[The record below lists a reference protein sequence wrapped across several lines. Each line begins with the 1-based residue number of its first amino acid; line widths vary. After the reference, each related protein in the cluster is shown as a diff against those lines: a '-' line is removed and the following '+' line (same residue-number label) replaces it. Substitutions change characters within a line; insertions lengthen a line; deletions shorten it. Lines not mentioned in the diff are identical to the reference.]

1 MEPEADRAI
10 LTRKTMQCKTHCAAE
25 EARMSD
31 QLTIRLPEDL
41 SRALEAASVRLRR
54 KRSDIVRLALYRFF
68 ELVPAGGDTPSAR
81 VQHLMGALETGVPD
95 LAENHRAYILE
106 SLKHGG

>member
-1 MEPEADRAI
+1 
-10 LTRKTMQCKTHCAAE
+10 
-25 EARMSD
+25 MSD

-41 SRALEAASVRLRR
+41 SQALEAASVRLRR

-68 ELVPAGGDTPSAR
+68 ELAPADDRTPSAR
-81 VQHLMGALETGVPD
+81 VQHLMGALDTGVPD

>member
-1 MEPEADRAI
+1 MA
-10 LTRKTMQCKTHCAAE
+10 
-25 EARMSD
+25 D

-41 SRALEAASVRLRR
+41 SQALEAAAVRLRR

-68 ELVPAGGDTPSAR
+68 DLAPEDAGIPSAR
-81 VQHLMGALETGVPD
+81 VQHLMGAVETGIPD